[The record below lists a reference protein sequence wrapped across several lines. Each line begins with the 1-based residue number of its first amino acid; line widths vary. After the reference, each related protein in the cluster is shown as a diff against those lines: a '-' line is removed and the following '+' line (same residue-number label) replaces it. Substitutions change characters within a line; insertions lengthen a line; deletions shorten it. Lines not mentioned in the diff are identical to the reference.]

1 MQRGKEAKRQRNIKR
16 IQSMHLCI
24 YASMRLFTICCL
36 LFTLICAPVLALEF
50 DTSID
55 ESIRKNYNP
64 TKIEQDMALP
74 TLPKIINENTV
85 KQPVNVTKPQQP
97 ETLKPISKTEI
108 NTKASPTVY
117 KQSVSKGSGG
127 EYAVLKKGTK
137 IRVKLLT
144 NISDRTKKGTRVSFV
159 SKYPVS
165 TTYFTIPMGTVFKGE
180 VIKSHKPQ
188 FAGNGG
194 LIVLN
199 IDSAEIKN
207 KAQPINAY
215 VTKANSKK
223 IFFNNIKGK
232 RRYGKSLLK
241 AAKPGCNF
249 FKKMMRVTL
258 NLAQDGSSIV
268 LTPFSVIIGSVTLAS
283 NVIVAP
289 AVAVFYKGSSINIPA
304 GSDFEIKLSEDVFIY
319 N

>member
-1 MQRGKEAKRQRNIKR
+1 MKNFLILSL
-16 IQSMHLCI
+16 IINLLCSPI
-24 YASMRLFTICCL
+24 
-36 LFTLICAPVLALEF
+36 LALEF

-55 ESIRKNYNP
+55 DDIRKNYNP

-74 TLPKIINENTV
+74 TLPKIINENSLKQTV
-85 KQPVNVTKPQQP
+85 STTKPQPQ
-97 ETLKPISKTEI
+97 ETLKPISKNEI
-108 NTKASPTVY
+108 NTKASPAIY
-117 KQSVSKGSGG
+117 KQSVSKATNG
-127 EYAVLKKGTK
+127 EYAVLKKGTR

-188 FAGNGG
+188 FGGNGG
-194 LIVLN
+194 LIVLK
-199 IDSAEIKN
+199 IDSAEIQK
-207 KAQPINAY
+207 KTQPINAF

-232 RRYGKSLLK
+232 RKYGKSMLK
-241 AAKPGCNF
+241 AAKPGCHF
-249 FKKMMRVTL
+249 FKKMMRTTV

-268 LTPFSVIIGSVTLAS
+268 LTPFSIIIGSVTLAS
-283 NVIVAP
+283 NIIVAP
-289 AVAVFYKGSSINIPA
+289 AVAVFYKGSSINIPS

>member
-1 MQRGKEAKRQRNIKR
+1 MKNFLILSL
-16 IQSMHLCI
+16 IINLLC
-24 YASMRLFTICCL
+24 S
-36 LFTLICAPVLALEF
+36 PVLALEF

-55 ESIRKNYNP
+55 DSIRKNYNP

-74 TLPKIINENTV
+74 TLPKIINDKAA
-85 KQPVNVTKPQQP
+85 KQPANTAKSQPQ
-97 ETLKPISKTEI
+97 ETLKPISKNEI
-108 NTKASPTVY
+108 NSKASVY
-117 KQSVSKGSGG
+117 KQSVSKASGE

-144 NISDRTKKGTRVSFV
+144 SISDRTKKGTKVKFV

-165 TTYFTIPMGTVFKGE
+165 TTYYTIPMGTVFKGE
-180 VIKSHKPQ
+180 IIKSHKPQ

-194 LIVLN
+194 LIVLK
-199 IDSAEIKN
+199 IDSAEIQN
-207 KAQPINAY
+207 KTQSINAL

-223 IFFNNIKGK
+223 IFFNKIKGN
-232 RRYGKSLLK
+232 RRYGKSMLK
-241 AAKPGCNF
+241 AAKPGFNF
-249 FKKMMRVTL
+249 FNKMMRVTI

-268 LTPFSVIIGSVTLAS
+268 LTPFSIIIGSVTLAS
-283 NVIVAP
+283 NIIVAP

>member
-1 MQRGKEAKRQRNIKR
+1 MQRGKEAKKQRNIKTL
-16 IQSMHLCI
+16 SAMHLCI
-24 YASMRLFTICCL
+24 YASLRLFTIYYV
-36 LFTLICAPVLALEF
+36 LFAICSPAFALEF

-74 TLPKIINENTV
+74 TLPKIINENSM
-85 KQPVNVTKPQQP
+85 KQPADAARPQPQ
-97 ETLKPISKTEI
+97 EALKPISKNEI
-108 NTKASPTVY
+108 NIKAYPAVY
-117 KQSVSKGSGG
+117 KQSVSKASGG

-144 NISDRTKKGTRVSFV
+144 NISDRTKKGTRVNFV

-194 LIVLN
+194 LIVLK
-199 IDSAEIKN
+199 IDSAEIKS
-207 KAQPINAY
+207 KTQPINAY

-232 RRYGKSLLK
+232 RKYGKSMLK
-241 AAKPGCNF
+241 AAKPGVSF
-249 FKKMMRVTL
+249 FKKMMRVTV

-268 LTPFSVIIGSVTLAS
+268 LTPFSTIIGSVTLAS
-283 NVIVAP
+283 NIIVAP
-289 AVAVFYKGSSINIPA
+289 AVAVFYKGNAINIPA
-304 GSDFEIKLSEDVFIY
+304 GSDFEIKLSEDMFIY
-319 N
+319 TN